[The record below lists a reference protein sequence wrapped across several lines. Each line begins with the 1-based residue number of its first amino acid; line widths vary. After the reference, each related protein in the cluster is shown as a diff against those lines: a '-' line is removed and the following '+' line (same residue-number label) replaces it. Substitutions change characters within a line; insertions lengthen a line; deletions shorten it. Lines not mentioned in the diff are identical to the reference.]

1 MFAYLCLYPHLPPGA
16 VPCVSCPH
24 ACRGFQDLNSGLALG
39 LGEAIILEISRHY
52 LLGFNLFS
60 EIILRSEMISSIG
73 FVCLFV
79 MNSNEFFINMDF
91 RKHIKINLVK

>member
-1 MFAYLCLYPHLPPGA
+1 M
-16 VPCVSCPH
+16 
-24 ACRGFQDLNSGLALG
+24 NSGLALG
-39 LGEAIILEISRHY
+39 LEIAIISEISRHY
-52 LLGFNLFS
+52 LLGFHLFS
-60 EIILRSEMISSIG
+60 KIILRSEMISNTE